1 MNIDELLD
9 DWNQK
14 GQVAMANIG
23 IAEAFFRKNYPRLQT
38 SPEGYARAFDALSKP
53 IPWKRLI
60 EFEQS
65 MMSDIIETTG
75 LYAGA
80 AGKTLCRTKRPTLS
94 DWKTNTAKALEPAWA
109 STQRSI
115 MSTVL
120 KSQLAPNQKLTVC
133 KNGSASDWLNH
144 PQLDALIALLPSQET
159 MRMMQLPW
167 SQKET
172 ETDAFKHLAQRSCPQ
187 MYPML
192 ELLLS
197 SSDWTSRA
205 ALAAGVAVIAKKK
218 PLESLTL
225 PEEFTP

>member
-1 MNIDELLD
+1 MSIDELLD
-9 DWNQK
+9 DWAQK
-14 GQVAMANIG
+14 GQIAMANIG
-23 IAEAFFRKNYPRLQT
+23 IAEAFFRKNFPSLQT

-144 PQLDALIALLPSQET
+144 PQLDDLIALLPSQET

-167 SQKET
+167 SPK
-172 ETDAFKHLAQRSCPQ
+172 ETDAFKCLAQRSCPQ

-205 ALAAGVAVIAKKK
+205 ALAAGVQCIDKKK
-218 PLESLTL
+218 PIERFSL
-225 PEEFTP
+225 PEDLSP